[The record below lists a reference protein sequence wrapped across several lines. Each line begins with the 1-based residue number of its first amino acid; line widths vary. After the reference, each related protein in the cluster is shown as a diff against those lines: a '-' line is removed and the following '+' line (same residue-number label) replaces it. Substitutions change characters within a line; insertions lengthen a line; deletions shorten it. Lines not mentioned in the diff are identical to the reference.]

1 MPKEL
6 DDLNQKVEIIK
17 DSFNEIL
24 SLVKGLSLR
33 QEATE
38 ELLVVRDII
47 DVGELDA
54 VEDAIKED
62 RF

>member
-1 MPKEL
+1 MSKEL
-6 DDLNQKVEIIK
+6 DNLNQKVEIIK

-47 DVGELDA
+47 DIGELDA